1 PAVKLGQRI
10 GRFDRGIE
18 RYFGPQLSRYQYLI
32 SCHVVAIDG
41 SGEILCPLPHF
52 PSVDVCPIKMR
63 LEIAVMA
70 CDIADLKREKNMDIL
85 VPPVKDNCGAHLL
98 DH

>member
-1 PAVKLGQRI
+1 KLGQRI
-10 GRFDRGIE
+10 GRFGGGIE

-52 PSVDVCPIKMR
+52 PSVDVCPVKMR
-63 LEIAVMA
+63 LEIAVTTG
-70 CDIADLKREKNMDIL
+70 DIVDFNREEHIAI
-85 VPPVKDNCGAHLL
+85 VSREVKIVFDRFVEGAL
-98 DH
+98 